1 MARKGIYV
9 NGKEIVARYFGDKL
23 VWRKE
28 KWTEV
33 ASFGDIYD
41 WQTYGDIIMRRVYL
55 VQHIEKPDPFVDY
68 GATKAKINGK
78 MYDIQGAQSVREKTT
93 YYGEGELYGQEVT
106 RHIDMI
112 IFHNRIQRDEA
123 YNMHPTSIT
132 LYRKG

>member
-41 WQTYGDIIMRRVYL
+41 WQTYGYIIMRRVYL
-55 VQHIEKPDPFVDY
+55 VRHIEKPDPFVDY

-78 MYDIQGAQSVREKTT
+78 MYDIQGAQSVREQIN
-93 YYGEGELYGQEVT
+93 YGDGEVT

-112 IFHNRIQRDEA
+112 MFHNRIQRDEA
-123 YNMHPTSIT
+123 YNMHPTSIN

>member
-28 KWTEV
+28 KWIEV
-33 ASFGDIYD
+33 ASFGDIEE
-41 WQTYGDIIMRRVYL
+41 WQTYGDIILRRVSN
-55 VQHIEKPDPFVDY
+55 VRHIEKPDPFIDY

-78 MYDIQGAQSVREKTT
+78 MYDIQGAQSISEQVD
-93 YYGEGELYGQEVT
+93 YGDGELT

-123 YNMHPTSIT
+123 YNMHPTRIQ
-132 LYRKG
+132 LYKKE

>member
-55 VQHIEKPDPFVDY
+55 VRHIEKPDPFVDY

-78 MYDIQGAQSVREKTT
+78 MYDIQGAQSVREQIN
-93 YYGEGELYGQEVT
+93 YGDGEVT

-112 IFHNRIQRDEA
+112 MFHNRIQRDEA
-123 YNMHPTSIT
+123 YNMHPTRIT

>member
-55 VQHIEKPDPFVDY
+55 VRHIEKPDPFVDY

-78 MYDIQGAQSVREKTT
+78 MYDIQGAQSVREQIN
-93 YYGEGELYGQEVT
+93 YGDGEVT

-112 IFHNRIQRDEA
+112 MFHNRIQRDEA
-123 YNMHPTSIT
+123 YNMHPTSIN